1 MSVENRILQIRDLF
15 KGKKKLMFS
24 EMIKEDSSP
33 YNQVITFMSLLELI
47 KQKSVTAEQ
56 KKRYGDIAVRLTEKG
71 GEEVQAEG
79 GRA

>member
-1 MSVENRILQIRDLF
+1 
-15 KGKKKLMFS
+15 
-24 EMIKEDSSP
+24 
-33 YNQVITFMSLLELI
+33 MSLLELI

-56 KKRYGDIAVRLTEKG
+56 KKRYGDITVRLTEKG